1 MHEEGKLLNAKMHLQ
16 QSIASLEQNEE
27 QLQHDLNVAKKE
39 AQWDMYDASNQKL
52 QTLILSSTV
61 MFGTLAAVMIQPER
75 DHKHLIFDPYSKS
88 PLRLE
93 LR

>member
-52 QTLILSSTV
+52 QTLILKW
-61 MFGTLAAVMIQPER
+61 FA
-75 DHKHLIFDPYSKS
+75 F
-88 PLRLE
+88 
-93 LR
+93 